1 MNYIKV
7 KAKDLKKHG
16 KLIGK
21 ELHLNEGVY
30 CINTPAIDTE
40 LLTVKLIRNVK
51 TTKD

>member
-7 KAKDLKKHG
+7 RSKDLKKHG

-30 CINTPAIDTE
+30 CINSPEVDIESITY
-40 LLTVKLIRNVK
+40 KK
-51 TTKD
+51 TKDVSTKN